1 MALTQFFYDEQI
13 RRFLLQFTR
22 VFSNFQVEYGRTEDN
37 TAKALY
43 RVPVRYGDAT
53 RQAQTIIQQNSANSL
68 PSTPLMTF
76 HVTNLNYARDRIQEP
91 YYIEKQNV
99 RQRMWDTESESYET
113 TQGNAFTIEK
123 LMPVPFDLEV
133 NLDIWTSNTNQKLQ
147 LLEQLLTLFNPSLE
161 IQSTENFIDW
171 TSLSVMYLE
180 QVTWSSRSIP
190 MGTDDAIDIATLRFV
205 MPIWISPPAKV
216 KKLGV
221 VERIVASVFD
231 GNGDMNNAIFDNDLL
246 MGTRQKFTPY
256 NYQTLLL
263 GNQLQV
269 LEPAT
274 VILNNDGVKVPPAPP
289 SNLMW
294 HTVIDL
300 YGSLRN
306 GISQVRLDN
315 PYDNTVIIGT
325 VSYHPTDDRFLLFT
339 VDTDTTPQNT
349 LLPSVDAIV
358 DPQAKGPETVGG
370 GGYGLPVAASGQR
383 YLFINDTGSN
393 SATDPGFAQAWR
405 GTDGTPLVANTN
417 DIVEYDGT
425 RWNISFDSSLDSN
438 VQYVTNA
445 NTSVQYRWAAGEW
458 LKSYEGLYPE
468 GEWSLVL

>member
-1 MALTQFFYDEQI
+1 MQQFFYDEQI

-37 TAKALY
+37 TQKALY
-43 RVPVRYGDAT
+43 RVPVRYGDST
-53 RQAQTIIQQNSANSL
+53 RQASTIIQQNSANSL

-76 HVTNLNYARDRIQEP
+76 HVTNLNYARDRIQDP
-91 YYIEKQNV
+91 TFVQKQNV
-99 RQRMWDTESESYET
+99 RQRYWDTQSQEYET

-190 MGTDDAIDIATLRFV
+190 QGTDDPIDIATLRFV
-205 MPIWISPPAKV
+205 MPIYISPPAKV

-221 VERIVASVFD
+221 VEKIIASVYD
-231 GNGDMNNAIFDNDLL
+231 GTGDLNEAIYDSDLL
-246 MGTRQKFTPY
+246 MGTRQKFTPF
-256 NYQTLLL
+256 NYQTLLI
-263 GNQLQV
+263 GNKLQV
-269 LEPAT
+269 LEPQAVVT
-274 VILNNDGVKVPPAPP
+274 NNSGVQVPSAPP
-289 SNLMW
+289 SNLLW
-294 HTVIDL
+294 HAVIDL

-315 PYDNTVIIGT
+315 PYDDTIIVGT
-325 VSYHPTDDRFLLFT
+325 VSYDPTDDRFLLFT
-339 VDTDTTPQNT
+339 VDTDTIPANT
-349 LLPSVDAIV
+349 LSPVNAIV
-358 DPQAKGPETVGG
+358 DPQAKGPGTVN
-370 GGYGLPVAASGQR
+370 GLPAASEGQR
-383 YLFINDTGSN
+383 YLFINDTGSD
-393 SATDPGFAQAWR
+393 SLEDPGFAEAWQ
-405 GTDGTPLVANTN
+405 GTDGSTLVANTN
-417 DIVEYDGT
+417 DIVQYDGV
-425 RWNISFDSSLDSN
+425 RWNIAFDASNETN
-438 VQYVTNA
+438 VQYVSNLT
-445 NTSVQYRWAAGEW
+445 TSVQYRWANNEW

-468 GEWSLVL
+468 GEWSIVL

>member
-1 MALTQFFYDEQI
+1 MQQFFYDEQI

-37 TAKALY
+37 TQKALY

-76 HVTNLNYARDRIQEP
+76 HVTNLNYARDRIQDP
-91 YYIEKQNV
+91 TFVQKQNV
-99 RQRMWDTESESYET
+99 RQRYWDTQSQEYET

-190 MGTDDAIDIATLRFV
+190 QGTDDPIDIATLRFV
-205 MPIWISPPAKV
+205 MPIYISPPAKV

-221 VERIVASVFD
+221 VEKIIASVYD
-231 GNGDMNNAIFDNDLL
+231 GTGDLNEAIYDSDLL
-246 MGTRQKFTPY
+246 MGTRQKFTPF
-256 NYQTLLL
+256 NYQTLLI
-263 GNQLQV
+263 GNKLQV
-269 LEPAT
+269 LEPQAVVT
-274 VILNNDGVKVPPAPP
+274 NNSGVQVPSAPP
-289 SNLMW
+289 SNLLW
-294 HTVIDL
+294 HAVIDL

-315 PYDNTVIIGT
+315 PYDDTIIVGT
-325 VSYHPTDDRFLLFT
+325 VSYDPTDDRFLLFT
-339 VDTDTTPQNT
+339 VDTDTIPANT
-349 LLPSVDAIV
+349 LSPVNAIV
-358 DPQAKGPETVGG
+358 DPQAKGPGTVN
-370 GGYGLPVAASGQR
+370 GLPAASEGQR
-383 YLFINDTGSN
+383 YLFINDTGSD
-393 SATDPGFAQAWR
+393 SLEDPGFAEAWQ
-405 GTDGTPLVANTN
+405 GTDGSTLVANTN
-417 DIVEYDGT
+417 DIVQYDGV
-425 RWNISFDSSLDSN
+425 RWNIAFDASNETN
-438 VQYVTNA
+438 VQYVSNLT
-445 NTSVQYRWAAGEW
+445 TSVQYRWANNEW

-468 GEWSLVL
+468 GEWSIVL

>member
-1 MALTQFFYDEQI
+1 MQQFFYDEQI

-22 VFSNFQVEYGRTEDN
+22 VFSNFQVEYGRTDDN
-37 TAKALY
+37 SAKALY

-68 PSTPLMTF
+68 PATPLMTF

-91 YYIEKQNV
+91 TFVQKQNV
-99 RQRMWDTESESYET
+99 RQRYWDTESESYET

-190 MGTDDAIDIATLRFV
+190 MGTDDPIDIATLRFV
-205 MPIWISPPAKV
+205 MPIYISPPAKV

-221 VERIVASVFD
+221 VEKIVASVFD
-231 GNGDMNNAIFDNDLL
+231 GNGDMAEAIFDSDLL
-246 MGTRQKFTPY
+246 LGTRQLFTPF
-256 NYQTLLL
+256 NYQTLLI
-263 GNQLQV
+263 GNKLQV
-269 LEPAT
+269 LETKAVVT
-274 VILNNDGVKVPPAPP
+274 NNSGVQVPTAPP
-289 SNLMW
+289 SNLLW
-294 HTVIDL
+294 HTVVDL
-300 YGSLRN
+300 YGALRN

-315 PYDNTVIIGT
+315 PYDTSIIVGT
-325 VSYHPTDDRFLLFT
+325 VSYDPTDDRFLLFT
-339 VDTDTTPQNT
+339 VDADTIPANT
-349 LLPSVDAIV
+349 LDAVNAIV
-358 DPQAKGPETVGG
+358 DPQAKGPGTVN
-370 GGYGLPVAASGQR
+370 GLPAAAAGQR
-383 YLFINDTGSN
+383 YLFINDTGSG
-393 SATDPGFAQAWR
+393 STTDPGFAQAWR
-405 GTDGTPLVANTN
+405 GTDGSTLVANTN

-425 RWNISFDSSLDSN
+425 RWNIAFDSSDESN
-438 VQYVTNA
+438 VQYVSNLT
-445 NTSVQYRWAAGEW
+445 TSIQYRWAAGEW
-458 LKSYEGLYPE
+458 LKSYEGLYTE
-468 GEWSLVL
+468 GNWSLVL

>member
-1 MALTQFFYDEQI
+1 MQQFFYDEQI

-37 TAKALY
+37 TQKALY

-91 YYIEKQNV
+91 TFVQKQNV
-99 RQRMWDTESESYET
+99 RQRYWDTQAQEYET

-190 MGTDDAIDIATLRFV
+190 QGTDDPIDIATLRFV
-205 MPIWISPPAKV
+205 MPIYISPPAKV

-221 VERIVASVFD
+221 VEKIIASVYD
-231 GNGDMNNAIFDNDLL
+231 GTGDLNEAIYDSDLL
-246 MGTRQKFTPY
+246 MGTRQKFTPF
-256 NYQTLLL
+256 NYQTLLI
-263 GNQLQV
+263 GNKLQV
-269 LEPAT
+269 LEPQAVVT
-274 VILNNDGVKVPPAPP
+274 NNSGVQVPSAPP
-289 SNLMW
+289 SNLLW
-294 HTVIDL
+294 HAVIDL

-315 PYDNTVIIGT
+315 PYDDSIIVGT
-325 VSYHPTDDRFLLFT
+325 VSYDPTDDRFLLFS
-339 VDTDTTPQNT
+339 VDTDTIPANT
-349 LLPSVDAIV
+349 LSPVNAIV
-358 DPQAKGPETVGG
+358 DPQAKGPGTIN
-370 GGYGLPVAASGQR
+370 GLPAASAGQR

-405 GTDGTPLVANTN
+405 GTDGSILVANTN
-417 DIVEYDGT
+417 DIVQYDGV
-425 RWNISFDSSLDSN
+425 RWNIAFDSSNESN
-438 VQYVTNA
+438 VQYVSNLT
-445 NTSVQYRWAAGEW
+445 TSVQYRWANNEW

-468 GEWSLVL
+468 GEWSIVL

>member
-1 MALTQFFYDEQI
+1 MQQFFYDEQI

-37 TAKALY
+37 SQKALY

-91 YYIEKQNV
+91 TFVQKQNV
-99 RQRMWDTESESYET
+99 RQRYWDTQAQEYET

-133 NLDIWTSNTNQKLQ
+133 NLDVWTSNTNQKLQ

-190 MGTDDAIDIATLRFV
+190 QGTDDPIDIASLRFV
-205 MPIWISPPAKV
+205 MPIYISPPAKV

-221 VERIVASVFD
+221 VEKIVASVFD
-231 GNGDMNNAIFDNDLL
+231 GNGDMSEAIFDSDLL
-246 MGTRQKFTPY
+246 LGTRQKFTPF
-256 NYQTLLL
+256 NYQTLLI
-263 GNQLQV
+263 GNKLQV
-269 LEPAT
+269 LETKAVVTNNSGVQVPTAPA
-274 VILNNDGVKVPPAPP
+274 
-289 SNLMW
+289 SNLLW
-294 HTVIDL
+294 HSVVNL
-300 YGSLRN
+300 YGALRN

-315 PYDNTVIIGT
+315 PYDDTIIVGT
-325 VSYHPTDDRFLLFT
+325 VSYDPTDDRFLLFT
-339 VDTDTTPQNT
+339 VDTDTIPANT
-349 LLPSVDAIV
+349 LDPVNAIV
-358 DPQAKGPETVGG
+358 DPQAKGPGTVN
-370 GGYGLPVAASGQR
+370 GLATAAAGQR
-383 YLFINDTGSN
+383 YLFINDTGSSSN
-393 SATDPGFAQAWR
+393 EDPGFAQAWR
-405 GTDGTPLVANTN
+405 GTDGSTLVANTN
-417 DIVEYDGT
+417 DIVQYDGT
-425 RWNISFDSSLDSN
+425 RWNIAFDSSQPSN
-438 VQYVTNA
+438 VQYVSNLT
-445 NTSVQYRWAAGEW
+445 TSVQYRWANNEW

>member
-1 MALTQFFYDEQI
+1 MQQFFYDEQI

-37 TAKALY
+37 TEKALY

-68 PSTPLMTF
+68 PSTPMMTF

-91 YYIEKQNV
+91 YFVQKQNV
-99 RQRMWDTESESYET
+99 RQRYWDTQSQEYET

-190 MGTDDAIDIATLRFV
+190 QGTDDAIDIATLRFI
-205 MPIWISPPAKV
+205 MPIYISPPAKV

-221 VERIVASVFD
+221 VEKIVASVFD
-231 GNGDMNNAIFDNDLL
+231 GNGDMAEAIFDSDLL
-246 MGTRQKFTPY
+246 LGTRQKFTPF
-256 NYQTLLL
+256 NYQTLLI
-263 GNQLQV
+263 GNKLQV
-269 LEPAT
+269 LETKAVVT
-274 VILNNDGVKVPPAPP
+274 NNAGVQVPTAPP
-289 SNLMW
+289 SNLLW
-294 HTVIDL
+294 HTVVDL
-300 YGSLRN
+300 YGALRN

-315 PYDNTVIIGT
+315 PYDDSIIVGT
-325 VSYHPTDDRFLLFT
+325 VSYDPTDDRFLLFT
-339 VDTDTTPQNT
+339 VDVDTIPANT
-349 LLPSVDAIV
+349 LDAVNAIV
-358 DPQAKGPETVGG
+358 DPQAKGPSTVN
-370 GGYGLPVAASGQR
+370 GLPAAAEGQR
-383 YLFINDTGSN
+383 YLFINDTGSD

-405 GTDGTPLVANTN
+405 GTDGSILVANTN
-417 DIVEYDGT
+417 DIVQYDGQ
-425 RWNISFDSSLDSN
+425 RWNIAFDSSNQSN
-438 VQYVTNA
+438 VQYVSNLT
-445 NTSVQYRWAAGEW
+445 TTVQYRWANNEW

>member
-1 MALTQFFYDEQI
+1 MQQFFYDEQI

-37 TAKALY
+37 SQKALY

-68 PSTPLMTF
+68 PATPLMTF

-91 YYIEKQNV
+91 YFVQKQNV
-99 RQRMWDTESESYET
+99 RQRYWDTESESYET

-190 MGTDDAIDIATLRFV
+190 QGTDDPIDIATLRFV
-205 MPIWISPPAKV
+205 MPIYISPPAKV

-221 VERIVASVFD
+221 VEKIVASVFD
-231 GNGDMNNAIFDNDLL
+231 GNGDMSEAIFDSDLL
-246 MGTRQKFTPY
+246 LGTRQLFTPF
-256 NYQTLLL
+256 NYQTLLI
-263 GNQLQV
+263 GNKLQV
-269 LEPAT
+269 LETKAVVT
-274 VILNNDGVKVPPAPP
+274 NNSGVQVPTAPP
-289 SNLMW
+289 SNLLW
-294 HTVIDL
+294 HTVVNL
-300 YGSLRN
+300 YGALRN

-315 PYDNTVIIGT
+315 PYDTSIIVGT
-325 VSYHPTDDRFLLFT
+325 VSYDPTDDRFLLFT
-339 VDTDTTPQNT
+339 VDADTIPANT
-349 LLPSVDAIV
+349 LDAVNAIV
-358 DPQAKGPETVGG
+358 DPQAKGPDTIN
-370 GGYGLPVAASGQR
+370 GLPAAAAGQR
-383 YLFINDTGSN
+383 YLFINDTGSG
-393 SATDPGFAQAWR
+393 STEDPGFAQAWR
-405 GTDGTPLVANTN
+405 GTDGSTLVANTN

-425 RWNISFDSSLDSN
+425 RWNIAFDSSNESN
-438 VQYVTNA
+438 VQYVSNLT
-445 NTSVQYRWAAGEW
+445 TSVQYRWAAGEW
-458 LKSYEGLYPE
+458 LKSYEGLYTE
-468 GEWSLVL
+468 GNWSLVL

>member
-1 MALTQFFYDEQI
+1 MQQFFYDEQI

-37 TAKALY
+37 TQKALY

-91 YYIEKQNV
+91 TFVQKQNV
-99 RQRMWDTESESYET
+99 RQRFWDTESESYET

-133 NLDIWTSNTNQKLQ
+133 NLDVWTSNTNQKLQ
-147 LLEQLLTLFNPSLE
+147 LLEQVLTLFNPSLE

-180 QVTWSSRSIP
+180 QVTWSSRAIP
-190 MGTDDAIDIATLRFV
+190 QGTDDPIDIATLRFV
-205 MPIWISPPAKV
+205 MPIFISPPAKV

-221 VERIVASVFD
+221 VEKIVASVFD
-231 GNGDMNNAIFDNDLL
+231 GNGDMTEAIQDSDLL
-246 MGTRQKFTPY
+246 LGTRQKFTPF
-256 NYQTLLL
+256 NYQTLLI
-263 GNQLQV
+263 GNKLQV
-269 LEPAT
+269 LETKAVVT
-274 VILNNDGVKVPPAPP
+274 NNSGVQVPTAPP
-289 SNLMW
+289 SNLLW
-294 HTVIDL
+294 HTVVDL
-300 YGSLRN
+300 YGKLRN

-315 PYDNTVIIGT
+315 PYDDTIIVGT
-325 VSYHPTDDRFLLFT
+325 VAFDPTDDRFLLFT
-339 VDTDTTPQNT
+339 VDADTIPANT
-349 LLPSVDAIV
+349 LDAVNAIV
-358 DPQAKGPETVGG
+358 DPQAKGPGTVN
-370 GGYGLPVAASGQR
+370 GLPASAQGQR
-383 YLFINDTGSN
+383 YLFINDTGSD
-393 SATDPGFAQAWR
+393 SATDPGFAEAWR
-405 GTDGTPLVANTN
+405 GTDGTILVANTN

-425 RWNISFDSSLDSN
+425 RWNVVFDSSNESN
-438 VQYVTNA
+438 VQYVSNLT
-445 NTSVQYRWAAGEW
+445 TSVQYRWANNEW

>member
-99 RQRMWDTESESYET
+99 RQRLWDTESESYET

-274 VILNNDGVKVPPAPP
+274 VILNNDGVKVPSAPP

-294 HTVIDL
+294 HTVVDL

-315 PYDNTVIIGT
+315 PYDDTVITGT

-349 LLPSVDAIV
+349 LPAVSAIV

-370 GGYGLPVAASGQR
+370 GGYGLPSAAIGQR

-405 GTDGTPLVANTN
+405 GSDGTALVADTN

-438 VQYVTNA
+438 VQYVTN
-445 NTSVQYRWAAGEW
+445 TTTTVQYRWATGEW